1 MAVVLNASKDKTRI
15 IYINEAIQNTVNTS
29 THISKTPPN
38 THTHTLQN
46 KLKQPQ
52 YKIHTKRNS
61 HSSIRYPQYKVI
73 LMYRVLL
80 SPKTS
85 HSDDRDSISG
95 LPGYECAKRTEMNWI
110 VCKQF
115 SCTIAM
121 AIIGVLHAQPWVV
134 TINWSSRASLIWN
147 SCSFPTFHE

>member
-1 MAVVLNASKDKTRI
+1 VAVVLNASKDKTRI
-15 IYINEAIQNTVNTS
+15 IYINEAIQKHSKYKYTYFQNTP
-29 THISKTPPN
+29 KY

-52 YKIHTKRNS
+52 YKIHTKINS

-80 SPKTS
+80 SPKTF

-95 LPGYECAKRTEMNWI
+95 LPGYECAKRTEMN
-110 VCKQF
+110 
-115 SCTIAM
+115 
-121 AIIGVLHAQPWVV
+121 
-134 TINWSSRASLIWN
+134 
-147 SCSFPTFHE
+147 